1 MNVSRSIQRPL
12 FPVADHDRQQRRGTE
27 QNPGSN
33 MRIPGRP
40 ESKLLDHLNKQKQSL
55 MDRRSEYLGNA
66 LKRGESQEA
75 IQAELASMDE
85 QIQQLEQQIQKQAI
99 DNQNKTK
106 GLEEDNPKKKD
117 EALQESWSPDKQTPE
132 QQQLAYTTYNMNGV
146 ISAGNDLKQSS
157 AVRIAQT
164 TLQTEAKSWEKSN
177 PAKSAGL
184 LQKVTS
190 LDQKLMSIAMDVQ
203 EQLKENV
210 QSAPSPVIRDETPAN
225 VQDQEDPATTDTE
238 GSPSRPELEIYAE
251 ANKTTVPPGSQIDK
265 VV

>member
-132 QQQLAYTTYNMNGV
+132 EQQLAYTTYNMNGV

-164 TLQTEAKSWEKSN
+164 TLRTEAKSWENSISG
-177 PAKSAGL
+177 KSAGL

-210 QSAPSPVIRDETPAN
+210 QSAPSPVIRDESSAD
-225 VQDQEDPATTDTE
+225 VQDQEDPATTDNE
-238 GSPSRPELEIYAE
+238 GSPSRPELEVYAE
-251 ANKTTVPPGSQIDK
+251 ANKTTVPPGSQVDK